1 MEDKTELLKAIHAVE
16 SRVVGLETK
25 IDDSVNGRF
34 KDNERRIHSL
44 EVNQRWVVIA
54 IIGAVLGS
62 VINLII
68 I

>member
-1 MEDKTELLKAIHAVE
+1 MEDKEQVLNAIHAVE
-16 SRVVGLETK
+16 KRVVSLETK